1 MKKMRKQMLLIVVSA
16 FLFIAAGCGQK
27 AEENQ
32 EIPQNAATSEEYS
45 YKEQRKESY
54 DFEAESIAGLYR
66 DIYDRAAETRTV
78 GTLEVMRSMVERI
91 GEHGYVVIDEGNQ
104 IDMAG
109 SEQVLDFC
117 GSVDK
122 KQEAELTIIV
132 VTGSGGLIK
141 YDLCTADGVVNVVRG
156 DYQYS
161 NGILENMGTVRCTFS
176 Q

>member
-1 MKKMRKQMLLIVVSA
+1 MRKQMLLIVVSA

-27 AEENQ
+27 AEESQ
-32 EIPQNAATSEEYS
+32 EVQQEAAVSEEYS

-66 DIYDRAAETRTV
+66 DIYDRAAETGTV

-109 SEQVLDFC
+109 SEQVFDSCISLVRIQLAQFEKPDKCGKNAVFIGFFC
-117 GSVDK
+117 FQGSK
-122 KQEAELTIIV
+122 H
-132 VTGSGGLIK
+132 
-141 YDLCTADGVVNVVRG
+141 
-156 DYQYS
+156 
-161 NGILENMGTVRCTFS
+161 
-176 Q
+176 